1 MYYRSDRLL
10 DMFAPRSYES
20 PFTERQYLTPPDN
33 EAPEETGYNEDD
45 FVEMDYQ
52 ERRVTRIDL

>member
-10 DMFAPRSYES
+10 DMFAPRNYES
-20 PFTERQYLTPPDN
+20 PYAERQYLNPPDN
-33 EAPEETGYNEDD
+33 EAPEETGYSEDD
-45 FVEMDYQ
+45 FAEMDYQ

>member
-20 PFTERQYLTPPDN
+20 PYAERQYLNPPDN
-33 EAPEETGYNEDD
+33 EAPKETGYSEDD
-45 FVEMDYQ
+45 FAEM
-52 ERRVTRIDL
+52 ERDDLR